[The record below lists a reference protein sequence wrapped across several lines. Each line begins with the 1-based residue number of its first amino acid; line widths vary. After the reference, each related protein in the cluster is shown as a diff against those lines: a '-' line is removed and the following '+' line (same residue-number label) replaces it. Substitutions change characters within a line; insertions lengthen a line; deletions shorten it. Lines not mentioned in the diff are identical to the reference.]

1 MTMMETSAK
10 KRVFYFCSRLPS
22 TVQSGLDLR
31 IQGHLRALLSSAD
44 VSVFG
49 LNGSGQPCD
58 PRISFWI
65 SSANSTVAQEL
76 DAVAGMKTLQSGG
89 HPFEYRF
96 SQETADELRQEL
108 IRFQPDVV
116 ILSRIDLT
124 VYLDVIRKSFRGQVI
139 LDLDESVAS
148 TGPSIVK
155 VVKHRGQILVLTAF
169 FAKVLQLEKEVCRR
183 VDQVWVSSPV
193 ESERVV
199 EWMSHSHLAQTRVEV
214 VPNSVVVD
222 PYAPDSS
229 AQRVKD
235 LIIYPASFAYEPSL
249 DAARFLIEELMPLI
263 PETKLLFVGSHI
275 PSWMRDRET
284 SQISCEGP
292 VRDMIPYFHKA
303 SAIVVPL
310 RAGGG
315 TRLKVI
321 EALASGLPIIS
332 TGFGVEGLGLVPGED
347 YLQAETASE
356 FARCCEAIR
365 TDLELSARLS
375 DKGIITARAQFSTGA
390 LEPRMRQLLSD

>member
-1 MTMMETSAK
+1 MMGSSVK

-31 IQGHLRALLSSAD
+31 VQGHLRALVSSAD
-44 VSVFG
+44 VAVFG
-49 LNGSGQPCD
+49 LNGSGPPCD
-58 PRISFWI
+58 PRISSW
-65 SSANSTVAQEL
+65 SASANNNVAQEL
-76 DAVAGMKTLQSGG
+76 DAIAGMKTLQRGG

-96 SQETADELRQEL
+96 SQETAEELRNEL

-116 ILSRIDLT
+116 ILSRVDLS
-124 VYLDVIRKSFRGQVI
+124 VYLEVIRDNFRGQLI

-148 TGPSIVK
+148 TGPSIVR
-155 VVKHRGQILVLTAF
+155 VVKHRGQILVLKAF
-169 FAKVLQLEKEVCRR
+169 FAKVLQLEKEACLR

-193 ESERVV
+193 EGERVV
-199 EWMSHSHLAQTRVEV
+199 AWTSPRALTQTRVEV
-214 VPNSVVVD
+214 VPNSVVVG
-222 PYAPDSS
+222 PYAPNFS
-229 AQRVKD
+229 AERAKD

-263 PETKLLFVGSHI
+263 PRTKLLFVGSHI

-284 SQISCEGP
+284 SQISCVGP
-292 VRDMIPYFHKA
+292 VRDMIPYFHRA

-315 TRLKVI
+315 TRLKVV

-332 TGFGVEGLGLVPGED
+332 TRFGVEGLGLFPGVD
-347 YLQAETASE
+347 YLQAESASE
-356 FARCCEAIR
+356 FALRCQEILS
-365 TDLELSARLS
+365 DLEVSTRLAE
-375 DKGIITARAQFSTGA
+375 KGIVTARTRFSTEA
-390 LEPRMRQLLSD
+390 LEPRMRQMLSV